1 MNKLRINNKFYE
13 VLDNGVNYSP
23 EALQMSFLAD
33 GMTVDTL
40 KSELAKFDGNFDL
53 YSDDG
58 TTVVATYNG
67 YTNIES
73 IMTRYDVNLGSTTAD
88 ILEFVMNKPT
98 LQDTVNQ
105 NTADITAINEAI
117 ASLAEI
123 VGGTAE

>member
-1 MNKLRINNKFYE
+1 MNKLRINNKFYD

-23 EALQMSFLAD
+23 EALQMAFVAD

-58 TTVVATYNG
+58 ATVVATYSG
-67 YTNIES
+67 YTKIES
-73 IMTRYDVNLGSTTAD
+73 IMTHYNVNIGSTTSD

-105 NTADITAINEAI
+105 NSADITAINEAI

-123 VGGTAE
+123 VGGE

>member
-1 MNKLRINNKFYE
+1 MNKLKINGKFYD

-23 EALQMSFLAD
+23 EALHMAFVAD

-40 KSELAKFDGNFDL
+40 KSELAKFGGNFDL

-67 YTNIES
+67 YTKIES
-73 IMTRYDVNLGSTTAD
+73 IMTNYDVNLGSTTTD
-88 ILEFVMNKPT
+88 VLEFVMNKPT

-105 NTADITAINEAI
+105 NSADITAINEAI

-123 VGGTAE
+123 VGGE

>member
-1 MNKLRINNKFYE
+1 MAF
-13 VLDNGVNYSP
+13 V
-23 EALQMSFLAD
+23 AD

-40 KSELAKFDGNFDL
+40 KSELAKFGGNFDL

-58 TTVVATYNG
+58 EVVVATYNG
-67 YTNIES
+67 YTKIES
-73 IMTRYDVNLGSTTAD
+73 IMMHYNANLGSTTAD

-105 NTADITAINEAI
+105 NVADITAINEAI

-123 VGGTAE
+123 VGGEK

>member
-1 MNKLRINNKFYE
+1 MNKLRIDNKFYD

-23 EALQMSFLAD
+23 EALQMAFVAA

-40 KSELAKFDGNFDL
+40 KSELAKFGGNFDL

-58 TTVVATYNG
+58 ATVVATYNG
-67 YTNIES
+67 YTKIES
-73 IMTRYDVNLGSTTAD
+73 IRTHYNANLGSTTTD
-88 ILEFVMNKPT
+88 VLEFVMNKPT

-105 NTADITAINEAI
+105 NSADITAINEAI

-123 VGGTAE
+123 VGGE

>member
-1 MNKLRINNKFYE
+1 MNKLKINGKFYD

-23 EALQMSFLAD
+23 EALRMAFVAD
-33 GMTVDTL
+33 GMTVDVL
-40 KSELAKFDGNFDL
+40 KSELEKFGGNFDL

-67 YTNIES
+67 YTKIES
-73 IMTRYDVNLGSTTAD
+73 IMTHYNVNIGSKTSDT
-88 ILEFVMNKPT
+88 LEFVMNKPT
-98 LQDTVNQ
+98 LQDTVSQ

-123 VGGTAE
+123 VVGE

>member
-1 MNKLRINNKFYE
+1 MNKLKINGKFYD

-23 EALQMSFLAD
+23 EALQMAFVAD

-40 KSELAKFDGNFDL
+40 KFELAKFDGNFEL

-67 YTNIES
+67 YTKIES
-73 IMTRYDVNLGSTTAD
+73 IVIHYNVNLGSTKSD

-98 LQDTVNQ
+98 LQDTVSQ
-105 NTADITAINEAI
+105 NSADITAINEAI

-123 VGGTAE
+123 VVGE

>member
-67 YTNIES
+67 YTKIES
-73 IMTRYDVNLGSTTAD
+73 IMTRYNVNLGSTTAD

-123 VGGTAE
+123 VGGE

>member
-1 MNKLRINNKFYE
+1 MNKLKINGKFYD

-23 EALQMSFLAD
+23 EALQMAFVAD

-40 KSELAKFDGNFDL
+40 KSELAKFGGNFDL

-58 TTVVATYNG
+58 TTVVATYSG
-67 YTNIES
+67 YTKIES
-73 IMTRYDVNLGSTTAD
+73 IMIHYNVNIGSTTAD
-88 ILEFVMNKPT
+88 VLEFVMNKPT

-105 NTADITAINEAI
+105 NVADITAINEAI

-123 VGGTAE
+123 VGGE

>member
-23 EALQMSFLAD
+23 EALQIAFLAD

-40 KSELAKFDGNFDL
+40 KSELAKFDGNFEL

-67 YTNIES
+67 YTKIES
-73 IMTRYDVNLGSTTAD
+73 IVIHYNANLGSTKAD

-98 LQDTVNQ
+98 LQDTVTQ

-123 VGGTAE
+123 VGGE

>member
-1 MNKLRINNKFYE
+1 MNKLRINDKFYE

-23 EALQMSFLAD
+23 EALQMAFVAD

-40 KSELAKFDGNFDL
+40 KYELAKFDGNFDL

-67 YTNIES
+67 YTKIES
-73 IMTRYDVNLGSTTAD
+73 IMTHYNVKLGNTTED

-123 VGGTAE
+123 VGGTSE

>member
-58 TTVVATYNG
+58 MTVVATYSG
-67 YTNIES
+67 YTKIES
-73 IMTRYDVNLGSTTAD
+73 IMTRYNVNLGSTTAD

-98 LQDTVNQ
+98 LQDAVNQ

-123 VGGTAE
+123 VGGE

>member
-1 MNKLRINNKFYE
+1 MNKLKINNKFYN

-23 EALQMSFLAD
+23 EALRMAFVAD

-40 KSELAKFDGNFDL
+40 KSELAKFGGNFDL

-58 TTVVATYNG
+58 ATVVATYNG
-67 YTNIES
+67 YTKIES
-73 IMTRYDVNLGSTTAD
+73 IMTHYNVNLGNIKSD

-98 LQDTVNQ
+98 LQETVSQ

-123 VGGTAE
+123 VGGE

>member
-1 MNKLRINNKFYE
+1 MNKLKINGKFYD

-23 EALQMSFLAD
+23 EALQMAFVAD

-40 KSELAKFDGNFDL
+40 KSELAKFNGNFDL

-58 TTVVATYNG
+58 EVVVATYNG
-67 YTNIES
+67 YTKIES
-73 IMTRYDVNLGSTTAD
+73 IMMHYNANTGSTTTD
-88 ILEFVMNKPT
+88 VLEFAMNKPT

-105 NTADITAINEAI
+105 NVADITAINEAI

-123 VGGTAE
+123 VGGE

>member
-1 MNKLRINNKFYE
+1 MNKLKINGKFYE

-23 EALQMSFLAD
+23 EALRMAFVAA

-40 KSELAKFDGNFDL
+40 KSELAKFGGNLDL

-58 TTVVATYNG
+58 ATVVATYNG
-67 YTNIES
+67 YTKIES
-73 IMTRYDVNLGSTTAD
+73 IVTHYNANLGSTTTD

-105 NTADITAINEAI
+105 NSADITAINEAI

-123 VGGTAE
+123 VGGE

>member
-23 EALQMSFLAD
+23 EALQMAFVAD

-40 KSELAKFDGNFDL
+40 KSELAKFDGNFEL

-67 YTNIES
+67 YTKIES
-73 IMTRYDVNLGSTTAD
+73 IVIHYNANLGSTKAD

-98 LQDTVNQ
+98 LQDTVTQ
-105 NTADITAINEAI
+105 NTADITSINEAI

-123 VGGTAE
+123 VGGE

>member
-1 MNKLRINNKFYE
+1 MNKLKINNKFYD

-23 EALQMSFLAD
+23 EALQMAFVAD

-40 KSELAKFDGNFDL
+40 KSELAKIGGNFDL

-58 TTVVATYNG
+58 ATVVATYNG
-67 YTNIES
+67 YTKIES
-73 IMTRYDVNLGSTTAD
+73 IMTHYNVNLGSKTSD
-88 ILEFVMNKPT
+88 VLEFVMNKPT
-98 LQDTVNQ
+98 LQDTVTQ

-123 VGGTAE
+123 VGGE

>member
-1 MNKLRINNKFYE
+1 MNKLKINGKFYD

-23 EALQMSFLAD
+23 EALQMAFVAD

-40 KSELAKFDGNFDL
+40 KSELAKFGGNFDL

-58 TTVVATYNG
+58 ATVVATYSG
-67 YTNIES
+67 YTKIES
-73 IMTRYDVNLGSTTAD
+73 IMMHYNANLGNTMAD
-88 ILEFVMNKPT
+88 VLEFVMNKPT

-105 NTADITAINEAI
+105 NSADITAINEAI

-123 VGGTAE
+123 VGGE

>member
-1 MNKLRINNKFYE
+1 MNKLKINGKFYD

-23 EALQMSFLAD
+23 EALQMAFVAD

-40 KSELAKFDGNFDL
+40 KSELAKFGGNFDL

-58 TTVVATYNG
+58 ATVVATYNG
-67 YTNIES
+67 YTKIES
-73 IMTRYDVNLGSTTAD
+73 IMTHYNANIGIATTDV
-88 ILEFVMNKPT
+88 IEFVMNKPT
-98 LQDTVNQ
+98 LQETVSQ

-123 VGGTAE
+123 VGGE